1 MFRRSAAEMRVIILA
16 PTGRDAALL
25 ARTLTEAGIAIAIA
39 RDAGALLT
47 LLAEGAGGAI
57 IADEALPED
66 AIGAVAI
73 WLAGLPPWSDPPF
86 IVLTSGG
93 IPTRQ
98 TNQRT
103 QQLQVLRN
111 LTVLE
116 RPVRPDT
123 IRLAAQSALRAR
135 SRQYEVRSRQE
146 ALIQANADLEQFAH
160 SASHDLREPLRSIG
174 VASDLLTRE
183 YVNNSDERANELLSL
198 IRGGVA
204 RMDALLTDL
213 LAYARASSITEEEL
227 PAVPARRAVDAA
239 LENLDAAIR
248 ESGATI
254 TISELPA
261 VRVRESHLAQVF
273 QNLLG
278 NAIKYRQDGRTPA
291 IELLAKQADGFWNF
305 TIPDNVIGIPAAYQ
319 DTVFGIFKRLHGLNK
334 YAGTGMGLAICKR
347 VVERYRGRIWVESEP
362 GQGCRFSFSIPADS
376 QGHDGPGH

>member
-1 MFRRSAAEMRVIILA
+1 MRVIILA

-25 ARTLTEAGIAIAIA
+25 ARTLTAAGIAIAIA
-39 RDAGALLT
+39 TDPDTLLT
-47 LLAEGAGGAI
+47 FLAEGAAGAI
-57 IADEALPED
+57 IADEALPKD
-66 AIGAVAI
+66 SIGAVAT

-86 IVLTSGG
+86 IVLTSSG

-103 QQLQVLRN
+103 QELQALRN
-111 LTVLE
+111 VTVLE

-146 ALIQANADLEQFAH
+146 ALVQANADLEQFAH

-183 YVNNSDERANELLSL
+183 YANNNDARASELLSL

-213 LAYARASSITEEEL
+213 LAYAHASSIPEEEL

-254 TISELPA
+254 TIRELPA
-261 VRVRESHLAQVF
+261 IRVRESHLAQVF

-278 NAIKYRQDGRTPA
+278 NAIKYRRDDRTPA
-291 IELLAKQADGFWNF
+291 IELLAKQADGYWHF
-305 TIPDNVIGIPAAYQ
+305 TIADNGIGIPAAYQ
-319 DTVFGIFKRLHGLNK
+319 DTVFGIFKRLHAHTK

-362 GQGCRFSFSIPADS
+362 GHGSRFSFSIPAGADS
-376 QGHDGPGH
+376 QGRGDSGH